1 MRQAQALL
9 LAALATRPA
18 TGRLGNRLR
27 AWVASPRRRTPLR
40 YAGARVLATWAPR
53 GPAPLRPRVAPGRAH
68 LARAPRARR
77 ARPTRRPTT
86 MALRVALLGLAGGQ
100 GTPAPRP
107 LVRNWA
113 PSPLGAL
120 AWAPFKRN

>member
-1 MRQAQALL
+1 MRKAQALL
-9 LAALATRPA
+9 LAALETRPA

-53 GPAPLRPRVAPGRAH
+53 GPAPLAPRVAPGRAF
-68 LARAPRARR
+68 LPRAPRMRR
-77 ARPTRRPTT
+77 ARPTRRPTA
-86 MALRVALLGLAGGQ
+86 MALRVALLGMAGGQ

-107 LVRNWA
+107 LVRRWA

-120 AWAPFKRN
+120 AWSPFKRN